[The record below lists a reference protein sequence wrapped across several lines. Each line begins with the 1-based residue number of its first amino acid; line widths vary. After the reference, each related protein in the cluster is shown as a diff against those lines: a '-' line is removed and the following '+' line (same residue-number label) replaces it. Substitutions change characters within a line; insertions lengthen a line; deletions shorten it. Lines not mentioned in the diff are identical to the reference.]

1 MGHAYYS
8 PEVGPQ
14 AREFWLRDP
23 PIPSRSRGSLFTL
36 SGKLFIPREFS
47 TLAAAGVGSLALE
60 HKLSG
65 SYGDSLRKMRSSYCC
80 LCLFSGL
87 RWPSMKILIADDEP
101 VSRRMLEWLVRKNGD
116 EPVVLANGSLAGWL
130 LQRDDA
136 PRVAILDWLMP
147 GLDGI
152 QICRLLRSRTDR
164 PYTYILLVTSKTQ
177 KEDLVRG
184 LEAGADD
191 YITKPFD
198 PDELNLRINVGRRVA
213 EVQDRLLSQIHVLR
227 RRLAMA
233 EPAGR
238 FAARAARLNPPV

>member
-1 MGHAYYS
+1 
-8 PEVGPQ
+8 
-14 AREFWLRDP
+14 
-23 PIPSRSRGSLFTL
+23 
-36 SGKLFIPREFS
+36 
-47 TLAAAGVGSLALE
+47 
-60 HKLSG
+60 
-65 SYGDSLRKMRSSYCC
+65 
-80 LCLFSGL
+80 
-87 RWPSMKILIADDEP
+87 MKILIADDEP

-213 EVQDRLLSQIHVLR
+213 EVQDRLLSQINDLR
-227 RRLAMA
+227 RRLAVA

-238 FAARAARLNPPV
+238 FAARAACLNPLV